1 MFFILSKTID
11 FILLPYTWIIICA
24 ACAVFLKHK
33 LKKRIAGI
41 TLLVLLIVLGN
52 TVFVNCLINA
62 WEIPP
67 QEINTLPA
75 QSTAII
81 LTGITQLNKKPYDRL
96 YFQKG
101 ADRVTQAIM
110 LYRKGKIK
118 NFIITGGSG
127 KLLGGGRA
135 EASELKKFMIDCLIP
150 DSIIIIEDRAKNTH
164 ENAVFTKAL
173 FDNSTT
179 LKPPYILITSA
190 FHMRRSIACFK
201 KVGVDCTPFP
211 VDYYSFDGID
221 NPIDYVVPE
230 GKNISTFSLMIRE
243 MNGYM
248 IYYLTGYL

>member
-41 TLLVLLIVLGN
+41 TLLVLLLVLGN
-52 TVFVNCLINA
+52 TFFVNYLISS

-67 QEINTLPA
+67 QEIATLPA

-150 DSIIIIEDRAKNTH
+150 DSIITIEDRANS
-164 ENAVFTKAL
+164 
-173 FDNSTT
+173 STT
-179 LKPPYILITSA
+179 LKPPYILITSS
-190 FHMRRSIACFK
+190 FHMRRSLACFQK
-201 KVGVDCTPFP
+201 EGIDCIPFP
-211 VDYYSFDGID
+211 VDYYSFDDID
-221 NPIDYVVPE
+221 NPIDYVIPE
-230 GKNISTFSLMIRE
+230 VKNISTFSLMIRE
-243 MNGYM
+243 MNGYL
-248 IYYLTGYL
+248 IYYLSGYL